1 VSGRIENAD
10 RILLRGLRGHGFHGV
25 YDAERAAGQP
35 FVVDVELVLDLR
47 PAAASDDVTDT
58 VHYGELA
65 QSVVAA
71 VEGEPVALLET
82 LAQRVADLCLAD
94 PRVVETT
101 VTVHKPQAPVPV
113 GFDDVAVTIVRHR

>member
-1 VSGRIENAD
+1 VSGGVGSTD
-10 RILLRGLRGHGFHGV
+10 RIVLRGLRGHGFHGV
-25 YDAERAAGQP
+25 YDEERATGQP
-35 FVVDVELVLDLR
+35 FVVDLELVLDLR

-65 QSVVAA
+65 QGVVAV

-113 GFDDVAVTIVRHR
+113 GFDDVAVTIVRRR